1 MDPNDEEEAQR
12 IAKILTGKSPVFLK
26 RVLKL
31 SGRDDLARLV
41 EPGQQDRRRDEMA
54 QKLGA
59 LKKQTASLA
68 DQLRNSQEQ
77 AANLAQLL
85 DLLSQNQGSPA
96 AAPTS
101 SGGGRV
107 PSPVG
112 GSPGGRVP
120 SPVGGSPGRSVP
132 SPVGGSPGRSVPSP
146 VGGSPARPAPESAIE
161 DSSPGSIPRPDP
173 KRRRLNDSEPPGA
186 TGTAAPSRQQ
196 SPPAPAPAPAAGL
209 AQTEWRDPL
218 YYKPSAQD
226 DPDGFRAGSPIPSDI
241 SRVQIVV
248 EQAQPVPPATA
259 VVVDEP
265 IFPPSPR
272 NSTAPELRKL
282 VLTPVSWLDDDFD
295 PKLLAEA
302 RARNYAKERG
312 IQRPEVNVNDPRVQ
326 LLTLRAETRIA
337 YLSQIQEEF
346 ISTMWHDSRTVERK
360 TQMIREVLHTVNVY
374 KSALVREARHCSL
387 MCFGNHDDPLGCCWL
402 EKFDSVSQQAPGTRW
417 VRALQVNQRD
427 ITCIIVNHI
436 IDDPTVRG
444 VKRYPKFIIDIMEEW
459 QKLHRDNPNP
469 DGAELQELQ
478 SRTGLPPKR
487 IQIYLQRYR
496 WEKLHPILHD
506 DVPLPPPGERIPLQY
521 QLVRL
526 AASSRKKPWVSK
538 PNAAYIG
545 KSIGCTG
552 AQVVRWHQI
561 FRQRNPG
568 LVKDRRT
575 VTRAEVVEAVNNTM
589 EGLMSAEEYDRRRRA
604 YVAAQQQ
611 HEEDHPELSEAQDES
626 KFEKE
631 LEDMLEAE
639 KDLTGGNVT
648 PEREPEADPEA
659 DPGPELDVAEDQTGG
674 ALMLSDGEEMEL
686 APVDGSTEDQTGG
699 ALTLSPGG
707 QVQLPPVDGST
718 EDQTGGAL
726 TLPPGGQVQLPP
738 VDGSTD
744 GETSSRAREDQKM
757 RDLEAELYEDIRNV
771 GEDAA
776 SIDYLKQCLTEA
788 AAIPEIELPPFLDA
802 SPGSGSKS
810 VYVAEE
816 LYGGS
821 AVEATAPPQ
830 AQSERV
836 PTRAEAG
843 TPGLGGPDS
852 SALTPAGPSDSLGTG
867 RPASPQ
873 PRSPAAR
880 PGSSPSG
887 AGQPASPQPRTPAD
901 EAEVLLDWLL
911 STPEGPD
918 SPPGFLLAP
927 TPAELSGS
935 PGTGRP
941 ASPQPRSP
949 AARAGSS
956 PSGAGR
962 PASPQPR
969 SPAARAGSSP
979 SGAGRPASPQPRS
992 PAARAGSSPSKAGR
1006 PASPQPGSPG
1016 GEAAVMLDWL
1026 LATPEGPDSPPG
1038 FPPSPTPAGPSGSP
1052 GTGQPASPQPRSPAA
1067 PAGSSPSG
1075 AGRPASPQPRSPAA
1089 QAGSSPSGALRP
1101 ASPQPRSPAAQ
1112 AGPST
1117 SGTGQPAPAPRQLP
1131 APPAWPRTKAQARG
1145 SKSARQPAA
1154 DPGQAPRQAP
1164 AGPPGPD
1171 GAGVVDRQQPA
1182 PRPEQAPRQAP
1193 AGPPG
1198 PDGAGVVDRQQP
1210 APRPEQAPRQAPAGP
1225 PGPDGAGV
1233 VDRQQPAPRPGQAPR
1248 QAPQGPPGP
1257 EPDPGSGSESESE
1270 SDEEA
1275 EEAEEGDAK
1284 KGREKTPEP
1293 DADWFEASRQ
1303 DIAARLEGDVPFV
1316 ADSVRGVL
1324 MADSTLEMKKKAI
1337 EEKDVLQ
1344 MIRWHYQDYMVPPN
1358 SPLDETM
1365 IRVNDNCQK
1374 LVDLYRMR
1382 IINRPRHVKASCDEQ
1397 VDPRRCCWNKHFK
1410 LIEEEPDEDKKKEM
1424 ILLWFRREMI
1434 GTIMGS
1440 LKTDPKWGKG
1450 VKIKY
1455 WPQFCLNKLTTFY
1468 EVNEFNPYA
1477 FRLTPALAEET
1488 GMHLDGIKNWIRNRR
1503 AKAARL
1509 RGSVQK
1515 QRLFTKQI
1523 RDIMKQ
1529 WIMGRLDDPF
1539 LYPLDVIAL
1548 NAQTNLTERQIK
1560 DWLKDFKK
1568 AHKNLINP
1576 ALKHN
1581 PAKRRA
1587 QVKQIAEGQIAPQPP
1602 DP

>member
-417 VRALQVNQRD
+417 VRALQVYQRSKKSSSFYHDDVQD

-444 VKRYPKFIIDIMEEW
+444 VKRYPKFIIDIME
-459 QKLHRDNPNP
+459 
-469 DGAELQELQ
+469 
-478 SRTGLPPKR
+478 
-487 IQIYLQRYR
+487 
-496 WEKLHPILHD
+496 
-506 DVPLPPPGERIPLQY
+506 
-521 QLVRL
+521 RL

-979 SGAGRPASPQPRS
+979 S
-992 PAARAGSSPSKAGR
+992 KAGR

-1154 DPGQAPRQAP
+1154 DPG
-1164 AGPPGPD
+1164 
-1171 GAGVVDRQQPA
+1171 
-1182 PRPEQAPRQAP
+1182 QAPRQAP

-1509 RGSVQK
+1509 RG
-1515 QRLFTKQI
+1515 
-1523 RDIMKQ
+1523 Q